1 MNTFTR
7 IVWLVSAISMFIFM
21 IMIAPTASYSFIA
34 ALPFGIIGII
44 GFIFI
49 VILIGR
55 NYLDE
60 KEDEKERVKKE
71 LGL

>member
-1 MNTFTR
+1 
-7 IVWLVSAISMFIFM
+7 
-21 IMIAPTASYSFIA
+21 MIAPTASYSFIA